1 MVLRRSWGRL
11 ALGLLLLGAA
21 GCGGGPGTFELVL
34 DPAAITIPPGTLD
47 SAGAVAPGIGD
58 IDVLI
63 RCGTN
68 KNLFVIVLALAGVP
82 DDVQMLLPPGSQG
95 SSVNCESGDPP
106 PAILRIEV
114 GLQAPGVYPVSL
126 RARNFARSDFSLT
139 EPITE
144 RIATLTLTVQQ

>member
-11 ALGLLLLGAA
+11 ALAWLLLGAA

-82 DDVQMLLPPGSQG
+82 DESILPFGSA
-95 SSVNCESGDPP
+95 
-106 PAILRIEV
+106 PASRS
-114 GLQAPGVYPVSL
+114 Q
-126 RARNFARSDFSLT
+126 RACSRSSLT
-139 EPITE
+139 DAVINDEPWGQAGPS
-144 RIATLTLTVQQ
+144 RSVGSAS